1 MSKISKEILKLK
13 KEKNAVILAHNYQ
26 IPEVQ
31 DVADFVGDSLGLSR
45 IASNTDA
52 EIIVFCGVHFMA
64 ETASILSPEKKVIL
78 PDIDAGCSLA
88 DTINYEQLKKWKEKN
103 PNAVVVSYV
112 NTTAEVKAESDYCC
126 TSSNALQVVESIE
139 EDKEILFLPDMFLGA
154 YVQKKTNRKINIWP
168 GECHVHAAMKYE
180 EIKNL
185 KEEYPDSE
193 VLIHPE
199 CACGSQAM
207 AMVERNND
215 KSIHFLSTEAMV
227 NKSKEISSKNIIVA
241 TEDGIIHKMKKVAP
255 EKNFISINRKSQC
268 NFMKMITLEKVL
280 KSLVNEGPEI
290 KVNEELAL
298 RAKTAIDRMISIG

>member
-1 MSKISKEILKLK
+1 
-13 KEKNAVILAHNYQ
+13 
-26 IPEVQ
+26 
-31 DVADFVGDSLGLSR
+31 
-45 IASNTDA
+45 
-52 EIIVFCGVHFMA
+52 MA

-88 DTINYEQLKKWKEKN
+88 DTINYDQLKKWKEKN

-126 TSSNALQVVESIE
+126 TSSNALQVVESIAK
-139 EDKEILFLPDMFLGA
+139 DKEILFLPDMFLGA
-154 YVQKKTNRKINIWP
+154 YVQKKTDRKINIWP

-185 KEEYPDSE
+185 KDEYPDSE

-207 AMVERNND
+207 AIAEKNND

-227 NKSKEISSKNIIVA
+227 NKSKEITSKNIIVA

-280 KSLVNEGPEI
+280 KSLIDEGPEI
-290 KVNEELAL
+290 KVDEKLAL
-298 RAKTAIDRMISIG
+298 KAKIAIDRMISIG